1 MRNKF
6 IKLLA
11 WVCLGISFVVIT
23 GCSTSIGSEPMLKI
37 TTSTA
42 NRMNLNP
49 KTTYYIVYENGAVKK
64 TDEFVLADV
73 INYYFS
79 RNDYGEVAKKLY
91 DLDINTPEGEE
102 LKQIANNILLL
113 MDETKFENISAN
125 ELFIF
130 GEKYFFTAIYRT
142 DNKYRCKVFEYISAD
157 NSVKEIA
164 SFNKGSIDH
173 VELYRS

>member
-64 TDEFVLADV
+64 TDKFVPADV
-73 INYYFS
+73 EQYLYSSVNGGPEEL
-79 RNDYGEVAKKLY
+79 YGV
-91 DLDINTPEGEE
+91 DLTTPKGEE

-113 MDETKFENISAN
+113 MDETKLEGVAVSS
-125 ELFIF
+125 LFILD
-130 GEKYFFTAIYRT
+130 ERYFFKVGCDISK
-142 DNKYRCKVFEYISAD
+142 NKRVSKLFEYISVD
-157 NSVKEIA
+157 NSVKEIV
-164 SFNKGSIDH
+164 SFNSGSIDH